1 MPEQLVREIVK
12 LQEFRDLLLST
23 TKRFIDASVED
34 LDELLNSILKD
45 VGEFF
50 NCDRSYIF
58 FIDWETR
65 TMSNTHEW
73 CAEGITPEKDNLTD
87 IPIDIFP
94 TWLEELENDRDI
106 HIPSVAGLP
115 ESWQAVRDILEPQ
128 GIQSLIV
135 VPIIFNKI
143 VIGYAGFDAVRSS
156 RSWQDAERSLLRL
169 LATNIASAIQRRNYD
184 RELMNAKL
192 AAESANRAKSEFLAN
207 MSHEIRT
214 PLNGVIGFTEL
225 LLNTGLDDSQRLYL
239 ENAYTSAQTLL
250 SLLNDILDFSKI
262 EAGRLELEATL
273 TDLVEIVEQTAIVIK
288 RQAEKKGLEL
298 IVNIQHL
305 IPRLVM
311 ADPVRLRQVLV
322 NLLNNAV
329 KFTNKGEVELR
340 LSLVSRGPGAT
351 ARYAFCVRDTG
362 IGISEGDREK
372 IFKAFEQADSTITRK
387 FGGTGLGLVISSK
400 LLEKMGS
407 SISVESTIGH
417 GSRFRFEVDF
427 PVPDSAASNAA
438 EDDNSGEDVIHLTPH
453 PDEGTHHSNIMLIAE
468 DNEFNLVLAKSI
480 IQKHFPH
487 YAIVEARNGTEAVE
501 FYKLEKPDFILMDL
515 QMPETDGYE
524 ATRMI
529 REIEKEAGIK
539 TPIVALTAGALEG
552 EKEKCFAAGMDD
564 FMTKPLKLD
573 VFLEKLK
580 KLIEV

>member
-1 MPEQLVREIVK
+1 MPEQLTREIIR

-34 LDELLNSILKD
+34 LDQLLNSILKD

-50 NCDRSYIF
+50 DCDRSYIF
-58 FIDWETR
+58 FIDWDTR
-65 TMSNTHEW
+65 TMTNTHEW

-94 TWLEELENDRDI
+94 AWLEELENDRDI
-106 HIPSVAGLP
+106 HIPSVADLP
-115 ESWQAVRDILEPQ
+115 ESWQAVKEVLEPQ

-135 VPIIFNKI
+135 VPVIFSKK
-143 VIGYAGFDAVRSS
+143 VIGYAGFDSVRSS

-169 LATNIASAIQRRNYD
+169 LATNIASAIQRRDYD
-184 RELMNAKL
+184 RELMSAKL
-192 AAESANRAKSEFLAN
+192 AAETANKAKSEFLAN

-225 LLNTGLDDSQRLYL
+225 LLNTDLGDSQRLYL

-262 EAGRLELEATL
+262 EAGRLDLDSTI
-273 TDLVEIVEQTAIVIK
+273 TDLVEIVEQTAIIVK
-288 RQAEKKGLEL
+288 HQVEKKGLDL

-305 IPRLVM
+305 IPRLVI

-322 NLLNNAV
+322 NLMNNAV

-340 LSLVSRGPGAT
+340 LSLVSQGPGT
-351 ARYAFCVRDTG
+351 ARYRFCVRDTG

-372 IFKAFEQADSTITRK
+372 IFKAFEQADSSITRK

-407 SISVESTIGH
+407 VISVESTIGK
-417 GSRFRFEVDF
+417 GSAFRFEVEF
-427 PVPDSAASNAA
+427 PVPGAAPDKIEPGDPA
-438 EDDNSGEDVIHLTPH
+438 EEDVTHLTPH
-453 PDEGTHHSNIMLIAE
+453 LDEGSHHSNVMLIAE

-487 YAIVEARNGTEAVE
+487 FAIVEARNGTEAVE
-501 FYKLEKPDFILMDL
+501 FYKLEKPDLILMDL

-529 REIEKEAGIK
+529 REIEKNGGTK
-539 TPIVALTAGALEG
+539 TQIVALTAGALEG
-552 EKEKCFAAGMDD
+552 EREKCFEAGMDD

-580 KLIEV
+580 KLLVE

>member
-1 MPEQLVREIVK
+1 MPEQLTREIIR

-34 LDELLNSILKD
+34 LDQLLNSILKD

-50 NCDRSYIF
+50 DCDRSYIF
-58 FIDWETR
+58 FIDWDTR
-65 TMSNTHEW
+65 TMTNTHEW

-106 HIPSVAGLP
+106 HIPSVADLP

-135 VPIIFNKI
+135 VPVIFNKK
-143 VIGYAGFDAVRSS
+143 VIGYAGFDSVRSS

-169 LATNIASAIQRRNYD
+169 LATNIASAIQRRDYD
-184 RELMNAKL
+184 RELMSAKL
-192 AAESANRAKSEFLAN
+192 SAETANKAKSEFLAN

-225 LLNTGLDDSQRLYL
+225 LLNTDLGDSQRLYL

-262 EAGRLELEATL
+262 EAGRLELESTV
-273 TDLVEIVEQTAIVIK
+273 TDLVEIVEQTAIVVK
-288 RQAEKKGLEL
+288 HQVEKKGLDL

-305 IPRLVM
+305 IPRLVI

-322 NLLNNAV
+322 NLMNNAV

-340 LSLVSRGPGAT
+340 LSLVSQGPGI
-351 ARYAFCVRDTG
+351 ARYRFCVRDTG

-372 IFKAFEQADSTITRK
+372 IFKAFEQADSSITRK

-407 SISVESTIGH
+407 VITVESTIGK
-417 GSRFRFEVDF
+417 GSAFRFEVDF
-427 PVPDSAASNAA
+427 PIPASAGGAMPIGDPA
-438 EDDNSGEDVIHLTPH
+438 EEDVTHLTPH
-453 PDEGTHHSNIMLIAE
+453 PAEGSHHSNVMLIAE

-487 YAIVEARNGTEAVE
+487 FAIVEARNGTEAVE
-501 FYKLEKPDFILMDL
+501 FYKLGKPDLILMDL

-529 REIEKEAGIK
+529 REIEKDGGTK

-552 EKEKCFAAGMDD
+552 EREKCFEAGMDD

-580 KLIEV
+580 KLLVEG